1 MQKLQIWSITVT
13 GDLASMWKEASFK
26 EQIYAGRNEN
36 RNDELI
42 F

>member
-1 MQKLQIWSITVT
+1 MI
-13 GDLASMWKEASFK
+13 GDLASTWKEASFK
-26 EQIYAGRNEN
+26 EQIFAGRNGK